1 MKHSN
6 GGCMKGVRVI
16 VTYQCNFLC
25 HHCRFRCAPYKRG
38 FMNQDEFEDKVL
50 EAINEGYNNYIIIE
64 GGEVFLNPSMLFRYL
79 KKIKDID
86 IKKYVIT
93 NGSWGN
99 LDIYFRI
106 LKDLK
111 GFGLSGIILEYDY
124 FHKPFI
130 DEDKL
135 KDAIDKVLKN
145 DLELILKGILLT
157 DDISTYEDIETLKEI
172 KKLMDKKINKVI
184 FESIETK
191 FKTEIYKRWTV
202 DEKLILFKNN
212 A

>member
-1 MKHSN
+1 
-6 GGCMKGVRVI
+6 
-16 VTYQCNFLC
+16 
-25 HHCRFRCAPYKRG
+25 
-38 FMNQDEFEDKVL
+38 MNQDEFEDRVF
-50 EAINEGYNNYIIIE
+50 EAIKEGYNNYIIIE

-79 KKIKDID
+79 KKVKDID

-93 NGSWGN
+93 NGFWGN

-111 GFGLSGIILEYDY
+111 GLGLSGIILEYDY

-172 KKLMDKKINKVI
+172 KKLMDKKNNKVI
-184 FESIETK
+184 FESIEAK

>member
-1 MKHSN
+1 
-6 GGCMKGVRVI
+6 MKGIRII

-25 HHCRFRCAPYKRG
+25 HHCRYRCAPYKRG
-38 FMNQDEFEDKVL
+38 FMNQDEFEKRALD
-50 EAINEGYNNYIIIE
+50 AIKDGYNNYIIIE
-64 GGEVFLNPSMLFRYL
+64 GGEVFLNPSMLFKYL
-79 KKIKDID
+79 KKIKDIE
-86 IKKYVIT
+86 IKKYVVT
-93 NGSWGN
+93 NGFWGN

-106 LKDLK
+106 LKNLK
-111 GFGLSGIILEYDY
+111 DIGLAGIILEYDY

-135 KDAIDKVLKN
+135 KGAIDKVLKN
-145 DLELILKGILLT
+145 DLELIFKGILLT

-172 KKLMDKKINKVI
+172 KKLMRPINCKVI
-184 FESIETK
+184 FESTDKK
-191 FKTEIYKRWTV
+191 FRTEIHKRWTL